1 MRELLFEVIK
11 KVKSEN
17 PLVHNIT
24 NFVVMNFTANALL
37 AIGASPVMAHAKE
50 EVEEMVS
57 ISKALVINIG
67 TLSENWVEAM
77 KIAIKRANELSIP
90 VVLDPVGSGA
100 TNYRTNVVKEFLSLY
115 KINVIRG
122 NASEIM
128 SIFNSTFSTKGV
140 DSTIDSSEVVI
151 SASEISNKY
160 SCVICISGKDDYVIK
175 DKKVIKLSNG
185 NIMMTKITG
194 MGCVATAIIGACIA
208 VEKDFL
214 LATASATALMGVAG
228 EIAYESSNGPAS
240 MKVKFIDELYNMSET
255 EFYRRL
261 KYTDYEL

>member
-1 MRELLFEVIK
+1 MREVLFKVIE
-11 KVKSEN
+11 KVKAEN

-37 AIGASPVMAHAKE
+37 ALGASPVMAHAKE
-50 EVEEMVS
+50 EVEEMVG

-67 TLSENWVEAM
+67 TLSEHWVEAM
-77 KIAIKRANELSIP
+77 KISIKRANELSIP
-90 VVLDPVGSGA
+90 IVLDPVGSGA
-100 TNYRTNVVKEFLSLY
+100 TKYRTNVVREFLNSY
-115 KINVIRG
+115 KIDVIRG

-128 SIFNSTFSTKGV
+128 SIFNSTISTKGV

-160 SCVICISGKDDYVIK
+160 NCVVCISGKDDYVIK
-175 DKKVIKLSNG
+175 NKSIVKLSNG
-185 NIMMTKITG
+185 HNMMTKITG
-194 MGCVATAIIGACIA
+194 MGCVATAIIGACVA

-214 LATASATALMGVAG
+214 QATASATALMGIAG
-228 EIAYESSNGPAS
+228 EMAYEGSNGPAS
-240 MKVKFIDELYNMSET
+240 MKVKFIDELYNMTET
-255 EFYRRL
+255 EFYKRL